1 MRTQGQC
8 RGEGQT
14 VISRAV
20 VLAAGVML
28 VPGIAAGQAGSEPS
42 STVQQIPATVSDTH
56 MSETLRSDIKKT
68 VVIGGD
74 SPPSEDVGGSYQKET
89 AGLIGGI
96 NEGSQMGTVHQE
108 IGGINVNFPIP
119 ILTIPAAIFGG
130 LSGATKRELQEFRD
144 ALTDELANAESKPLT
159 NVGLALDV
167 YRELTKVPGLE
178 TKLFAPT
185 VPIPTDTDAILF
197 VSFNDI
203 GINVDGNDAELS
215 VAAKATLRN
224 ASDGL
229 KLYEIIIQYQD
240 TDTLSNW
247 TENENALWRDYA
259 NFGAHYLAREVS
271 AVLFDRVDV
280 THDLQPRASDNV
292 SRVKKNDWQGVTKS
306 TRPTLAWTSTVPDEQ
321 KSPLAASINES
332 NTYYDVEI
340 YDTHRLV
347 YVQRQVPEPQ
357 HTLGFD
363 IEDCKTYRW
372 SVRPSYHVN
381 GDIKYGEW
389 MRFELDSETA
399 SGNGN
404 VGRKASEAPAY
415 IQDFATLQVKCGR
428 R

>member
-1 MRTQGQC
+1 MTNSM
-8 RGEGQT
+8 
-14 VISRAV
+14 VLLAV
-20 VLAAGVML
+20 GVLLYPCM
-28 VPGIAAGQAGSEPS
+28 AAGQSGSGPS
-42 STVQQIPATVSDTH
+42 TTVQQIPATVSDTH

-74 SPPSEDVGGSYQKET
+74 SPPSEEIGGSYEKET

-96 NEGSQMGTVHQE
+96 NEGSRLGTVHQE
-108 IGGINVNFPIP
+108 IGGVNVNFPIP
-119 ILTIPAAIFGG
+119 ILTIPGAIFGG

-167 YRELTKVPGLE
+167 FRELGKVSGLE

-185 VPIPTDTDAILF
+185 TPIPTDTDAILF

-203 GINVDGNDAELS
+203 GINVDGDEAELS

-229 KLYEIIIQYQD
+229 KLYEIIVQYKD
-240 TDTLSNW
+240 TDTLSRW
-247 TENENALWRDYA
+247 IENENALWRDYA
-259 NFGAHYLAREVS
+259 NFAAHYLAREVS
-271 AVLFDRVDV
+271 AVLFDRIDIG
-280 THDLQPRASDNV
+280 HDLQPKESDDV

-306 TRPTLAWTSTVPDEQ
+306 TRPTLAWESMLADQ
-321 KSPLAASINES
+321 SKSPFTATIDES

-347 YVQRQVPEPQ
+347 YVQRQVPELQ

-372 SVRPSYHVN
+372 SVRPSYHVD

-415 IQDFATLQVKCGR
+415 IQDFATLQIKCGR

>member
-1 MRTQGQC
+1 VTNSM
-8 RGEGQT
+8 
-14 VISRAV
+14 VLLAV
-20 VLAAGVML
+20 GVLL
-28 VPGIAAGQAGSEPS
+28 VPCMAAGQSSSEPS
-42 STVQQIPATVSDTH
+42 TTVQQIPATVSDTH

-74 SPPSEDVGGSYQKET
+74 SPPSEEIGGSYEKET

-96 NEGSQMGTVHQE
+96 NEGSRLGTVHQE
-108 IGGINVNFPIP
+108 IGGVNVNFPIP
-119 ILTIPAAIFGG
+119 ILTIPGAIFGG

-167 YRELTKVPGLE
+167 FRELGKVSGLE

-185 VPIPTDTDAILF
+185 TPIPTDTDAILF

-203 GINVDGNDAELS
+203 GINVDGDEAELS

-229 KLYEIIIQYQD
+229 KLYEIIVQYKD
-240 TDTLSNW
+240 TDTLSRW
-247 TENENALWRDYA
+247 IENENALWRDYA
-259 NFGAHYLAREVS
+259 NFAAHYLAREVS
-271 AVLFDRVDV
+271 AVLFDRIDIG
-280 THDLQPRASDNV
+280 HDLQPKESDDV

-306 TRPTLAWTSTVPDEQ
+306 TRPTLAWESMLADQ
-321 KSPLAASINES
+321 SKSPFTATIDES

-347 YVQRQVPEPQ
+347 YVQRQVPELQ

-372 SVRPSYHVN
+372 SVRPSYHVD

-415 IQDFATLQVKCGR
+415 IQDFATLQIKCGR

>member
-1 MRTQGQC
+1 MN
-8 RGEGQT
+8 
-14 VISRAV
+14 SRAALLAV
-20 VLAAGVML
+20 GVLLFPCM
-28 VPGIAAGQAGSEPS
+28 AAGQAGSEPA
-42 STVQQIPATVSDTH
+42 STIQQIPATVSDTH
-56 MSETLRSDIKKT
+56 MSEMLRSEIKKA

-74 SPPSEDVGGSYQKET
+74 SLPSEEVGGSYQKET

-167 YRELTKVPGLE
+167 FRELGKVTDLE

-185 VPIPTDTDAILF
+185 TPIPTDTDAILF

-203 GINVDGNDAELS
+203 GINVDGDEAELS

-229 KLYEIIIQYQD
+229 KLYEIIVQYQD
-240 TDTLSNW
+240 TDTLGKW

-259 NFGAHYLAREVS
+259 NFAAHYLAREVS
-271 AVLFDRVDV
+271 AVLFDRIEVG
-280 THDLQPRASDNV
+280 HELQPKESDNV
-292 SRVKKNDWQGVTKS
+292 SRVKKNDWLGVTKS
-306 TRPTLAWTSTVPDEQ
+306 TRPTLAWESTIADQ
-321 KSPLAASINES
+321 SKSPFTATIDES

-372 SVRPSYHVN
+372 SVRPSYHVD

-404 VGRKASEAPAY
+404 VGRKASASPAY
-415 IQDFATLQVKCGR
+415 IQDFATLQIKCGR

>member
-1 MRTQGQC
+1 M
-8 RGEGQT
+8 
-14 VISRAV
+14 IHRAAL
-20 VLAAGVML
+20 LAVGVFL
-28 VPGIAAGQAGSEPS
+28 IPGIAAGQAGSEPS
-42 STVQQIPATVSDTH
+42 STVQQIPATVSDAH
-56 MSETLRSDIKKT
+56 MSETLRSDVKKA

-74 SPPSEDVGGSYQKET
+74 SPPSEGVGGSYEKET

-96 NEGSQMGTVHQE
+96 NEGSRLGTVHQE
-108 IGGINVNFPIP
+108 IGGVNVNFPIP
-119 ILTIPAAIFGG
+119 ILTIPGAIFGG

-167 YRELTKVPGLE
+167 FRELGKVPGLE

-185 VPIPTDTDAILF
+185 TPIPTDTDAILF
-197 VSFNDI
+197 VSFDDI
-203 GINVDGNDAELS
+203 GINVDGDEAELS

-229 KLYEIIIQYQD
+229 KLYEIIVQYQD
-240 TDTLSNW
+240 TDTLSKW

-259 NFGAHYLAREVS
+259 NFAAHYLAREVS
-271 AVLFDRVDV
+271 AVLFDRIEVG
-280 THDLQPRASDNV
+280 HELQPKESDDV

-306 TRPTLAWTSTVPDEQ
+306 TRPTLAWESTIADQ
-321 KSPLAASINES
+321 SKSPFTATIDES

-340 YDTHRLV
+340 YDARRLV
-347 YVQRQVPEPQ
+347 YVQRRVSEPQ

-372 SVRPSYHVN
+372 SVRPSYHVD

-389 MRFELDSETA
+389 MRFVLDSETA

-415 IQDFATLQVKCGR
+415 IQDFATLQIKCGR

>member
-1 MRTQGQC
+1 MTNSM
-8 RGEGQT
+8 
-14 VISRAV
+14 VLLAV
-20 VLAAGVML
+20 GVLL
-28 VPGIAAGQAGSEPS
+28 VPCMAAGQSSSEPS
-42 STVQQIPATVSDTH
+42 TTVQQIPATVSDTH

-74 SPPSEDVGGSYQKET
+74 SPPSEEIGGSYEKET

-96 NEGSQMGTVHQE
+96 NEGSRLGTVHQE
-108 IGGINVNFPIP
+108 IGGVNVNFPIP
-119 ILTIPAAIFGG
+119 ILTIPGAIFGG

-167 YRELTKVPGLE
+167 FRELGKVSGLE

-185 VPIPTDTDAILF
+185 TPIPTDTDAILF

-203 GINVDGNDAELS
+203 GINVDGDEAELS

-229 KLYEIIIQYQD
+229 KLYEIIVQYKD
-240 TDTLSNW
+240 TDTLSRW
-247 TENENALWRDYA
+247 IENENALWRDYA
-259 NFGAHYLAREVS
+259 NFAAHYLAREVS
-271 AVLFDRVDV
+271 AVLFDRIDIG
-280 THDLQPRASDNV
+280 HDLQPKESDDV

-306 TRPTLAWTSTVPDEQ
+306 TRPTLAWESMLADQ
-321 KSPLAASINES
+321 SKSPFTATIDES

-347 YVQRQVPEPQ
+347 YVQRQVPELQ

-372 SVRPSYHVN
+372 SVRPSYHVD

-415 IQDFATLQVKCGR
+415 IQDFATLQIKCGR

>member
-1 MRTQGQC
+1 VRTQGQY
-8 RGEGQT
+8 RGPGQSVT
-14 VISRAV
+14 NSMVLLAV
-20 VLAAGVML
+20 GVLL
-28 VPGIAAGQAGSEPS
+28 VPCMAAGQSSSEPS
-42 STVQQIPATVSDTH
+42 TTVQQIPATVSDTH

-74 SPPSEDVGGSYQKET
+74 SPPSEEIGGSYEKET

-96 NEGSQMGTVHQE
+96 NEGSRLGTVHQE
-108 IGGINVNFPIP
+108 IGGVNVNFPIP
-119 ILTIPAAIFGG
+119 ILTIPGAIFGG

-167 YRELTKVPGLE
+167 FRELGKVSGLE

-185 VPIPTDTDAILF
+185 TPIPTDTDAILF

-203 GINVDGNDAELS
+203 GINVDGDEAELS

-229 KLYEIIIQYQD
+229 KLYEIIVQYKD
-240 TDTLSNW
+240 TDTLSKW
-247 TENENALWRDYA
+247 IENENALWRDYA
-259 NFGAHYLAREVS
+259 NFAAHYLAREVS
-271 AVLFDRVDV
+271 AVLFDRIDIG
-280 THDLQPRASDNV
+280 HDLQPKESDDV

-306 TRPTLAWTSTVPDEQ
+306 TRPTLAWESMLADQ
-321 KSPLAASINES
+321 SKSPFTATIDES

-347 YVQRQVPEPQ
+347 YVQRQVPELQ

-372 SVRPSYHVN
+372 SVRPSYHVD

-415 IQDFATLQVKCGR
+415 IQDFATLQIKCGR